1 MMAARLWIS
10 ELHALSHRTIKLTAR
25 LYRYLQDASLREP
38 DVLRRLREET
48 ASMPMGGMQICP
60 EQGQFMGLLV
70 RLMGARTA
78 IEIGTFTGYS
88 ALSVAL
94 ALPDDGALIACDR
107 SVEWTRVAR
116 RYWTEAGVADK
127 IELRLGKGLDSL
139 DSLIDEGRTGTFDFA
154 FIDADKKNYRGYYER
169 TLMLLRAGGLLAVDN
184 VLWDGRVAD
193 PGNDEDSTRAIRDF
207 NAMVHKDAR
216 VDVSL
221 IPIGDG
227 LTLARKRG

>member
-1 MMAARLWIS
+1 MSSL
-10 ELHALSHRTIKLTAR
+10 TIKLSAR

-38 DVLRRLREET
+38 DVLRRLRAET
-48 ASMPMGGMQICP
+48 ASMPMGEMQICP

-94 ALPDDGALIACDR
+94 ALPDDGALIACDQ
-107 SVEWTRVAR
+107 SDEWTQVAR
-116 RYWTEAGVADK
+116 RYWAEAGVADK

-139 DSLIDEGRTGTFDFA
+139 DALIGEGRSGTFDFA
-154 FIDADKKNYRGYYER
+154 FIDADKKNYQGYYEKS
-169 TLMLLRAGGLLAVDN
+169 LALLRAGGLIAVDN
-184 VLWDGRVAD
+184 VLWSGKVAD
-193 PGNDEDSTRAIRDF
+193 PKDDADSTRAIREF
-207 NAMVHKDAR
+207 NAMVHEDAR

-221 IPIGDG
+221 LPIGDG
-227 LTLARKRG
+227 LTLALKRA

>member
-1 MMAARLWIS
+1 
-10 ELHALSHRTIKLTAR
+10 
-25 LYRYLQDASLREP
+25 
-38 DVLRRLREET
+38 
-48 ASMPMGGMQICP
+48 MGGMQICP

-78 IEIGTFTGYS
+78 IEVGTFTGYS

-107 SVEWTRVAR
+107 SDEWTQVAR

-139 DSLIDEGRTGTFDFA
+139 DSLIGEGRTGTFDFA

-169 TLMLLRAGGLLAVDN
+169 TLMLLRAGGLLTVDN

-193 PGNDEDSTRAIRDF
+193 PGNNEDSTRAIRDF
-207 NAMVHKDAR
+207 NAMVHEDAR

-227 LTLARKRG
+227 LTLARKRA

>member
-1 MMAARLWIS
+1 M
-10 ELHALSHRTIKLTAR
+10 SHRTIKLTAR

-78 IEIGTFTGYS
+78 IEVGTFTGYS

-107 SVEWTRVAR
+107 SDEWTQVAR

-139 DSLIDEGRTGTFDFA
+139 DSLIGEGRTGTFDFA

-193 PGNDEDSTRAIRDF
+193 PGNNEDSTRAIRDF
-207 NAMVHKDAR
+207 NAMVHEDAR

-227 LTLARKRG
+227 LTLARKRA

>member
-1 MMAARLWIS
+1 M
-10 ELHALSHRTIKLTAR
+10 SHRTIKLTAR

-78 IEIGTFTGYS
+78 IEVGTFTGYS

-107 SVEWTRVAR
+107 SDEWTQVAR

-139 DSLIDEGRTGTFDFA
+139 DSLIGEGRTGTFDFA

-169 TLMLLRAGGLLAVDN
+169 TLMLLRAGGLLTVDN

-193 PGNDEDSTRAIRDF
+193 PGNNEDSTRAIRDF
-207 NAMVHKDAR
+207 NAMVHEDAR

-227 LTLARKRG
+227 LTLARKRA

>member
-1 MMAARLWIS
+1 M
-10 ELHALSHRTIKLTAR
+10 SHRTIKLTAR

-48 ASMPMGGMQICP
+48 ASMPMGGMQICS

-78 IEIGTFTGYS
+78 IEVGTFTGYS

-107 SVEWTRVAR
+107 SDEWTQVAR

-139 DSLIDEGRTGTFDFA
+139 DSLIGEGRTGTFDFA

-169 TLMLLRAGGLLAVDN
+169 TLMLLRAGGLLTVDN

-193 PGNDEDSTRAIRDF
+193 PGNNEDSTRAIRDF
-207 NAMVHKDAR
+207 NAMVHEDAR

-227 LTLARKRG
+227 LTLARKRA

>member
-1 MMAARLWIS
+1 MS
-10 ELHALSHRTIKLTAR
+10 YRTIKLTAR

-70 RLMGARTA
+70 RLMGAKTA
-78 IEIGTFTGYS
+78 IEVGTFTGYS

-94 ALPDDGALIACDR
+94 ALPDDGALFACDR
-107 SVEWTRVAR
+107 SDEWTRVAR
-116 RYWTEAGVADK
+116 RYWAEAGVADK
-127 IELRLGKGLDSL
+127 IELRLGKGVDSL
-139 DSLIDEGRTGTFDFA
+139 DALIAEGRTGTFDFA
-154 FIDADKKNYRGYYER
+154 FIDADKKNYQGYYEK
-169 TLMLLRAGGLLAVDN
+169 TLTLLRAGGLVAIDN

-207 NAMVHKDAR
+207 NAMVHEDAR

-227 LTLARKRG
+227 LTLALKRG